1 MTDMHIHTRYSFD
14 SEEEPGNYIRA
25 AIACREVSLGFAEHY
40 DYDAYLDGEKGQL
53 ADIWSFIVEIDRMLE
68 KSPVKIF
75 KGVELGYRK
84 KAVKKYKE
92 LEKLPLDFIIM
103 SVHTLKGRGDCY
115 FPEFFKGLTKE
126 QAYGKYLDAVYESV
140 TCGVDFH
147 ILGHL
152 GYVARYAPYENKKLE
167 YKDFPEQTDRIL
179 KALIERR
186 ISLELNTSC
195 KGLEGPFVTDVS
207 ILERYIELGGE
218 DFTYGSDAH
227 KAEDY
232 QRGAQAAE
240 DFLISHG
247 MTHIN
252 LYEGKRAIAISLI

>member
-14 SEEEPGNYIRA
+14 SEEEPASYIRA
-25 AIACREVSLGFAEHY
+25 AINCGEVSLGFAEHY
-40 DYDAYLDGEKGQL
+40 DYDAFLDGEKGQL
-53 ADIWSFIVEIDRMLE
+53 ADMQGFIAEIDRMLE
-68 KSPVKIF
+68 HSPVKIF
-75 KGVELGYRK
+75 KGVELGYRA
-84 KAVKKYKE
+84 KAVKKYRE
-92 LEKLPLDFIIM
+92 IEKLPLDFIIM

-115 FPEFFKGLTKE
+115 FPEFYKGLTKE
-126 QAYGKYLDAVYESV
+126 QAYGKYLDAVYDSI
-140 TCGVDFH
+140 TCGINFH

-152 GYVARYAPYENKKLE
+152 GYVARYAPYEDRKLTYE
-167 YKDFPEQTDRIL
+167 EFPDRIDRIL
-179 KALIERR
+179 KALIERH
-186 ISLELNTSC
+186 ISLELNASC

-207 ILERYIELGGE
+207 ILDRYIELGGE

-227 KAEDY
+227 KAADF

-252 LYEGKRAIAISLI
+252 LYEGRRAIAISLI